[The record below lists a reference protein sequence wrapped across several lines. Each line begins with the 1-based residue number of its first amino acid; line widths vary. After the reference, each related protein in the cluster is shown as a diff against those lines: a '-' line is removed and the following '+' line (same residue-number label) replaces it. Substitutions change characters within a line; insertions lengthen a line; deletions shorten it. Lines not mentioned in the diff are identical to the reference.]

1 MDLLNTFKFSRTTKM
16 IGGFTMLD
24 SLQEKNTGV
33 VRTVLGPVST
43 EDLGVVLINESLL
56 SVYPGAELAPEINMD
71 KSEIFEVLKQKLNDF
86 RRQGGKTIVD
96 ASGMFHGRDV
106 WLYQSLSK
114 ATGVH
119 IIVTTGLGPEK
130 LLGGYFLTPQ
140 TNPPTP
146 WPAEKFAGLFT
157 KEVVEGVVVPRVER
171 STAAGLV
178 VSIASTEG
186 ITNEEK
192 SLFRGSAITAR
203 DTGVAVAVQ
212 HGADAV
218 ADLEL
223 LLAEG
228 IDASRVII
236 GSIDRQGA
244 VASKSAIEIASR
256 GAYVAIDHIG
266 WGSEDGYVSDAE
278 RVKLVI
284 ELLEAGFVERILL
297 STSAVGIAKGHE
309 AKDLAYDYL
318 LSTFVPLLCKAGV
331 TEEQVRTLLEEN
343 PQRVL
348 MVDESA
354 ELKIKEFSPTA
365 WKDLFSPV
373 DH

>member
-1 MDLLNTFKFSRTTKM
+1 M

-24 SLQEKNTGV
+24 NLQEKNSGI
-33 VRTVLGPVST
+33 VRTVLGPVLAQ
-43 EDLGVVLINESLL
+43 DLGVVLINESLL

-71 KSEIFEVLKQKLNDF
+71 KSEIFEVLKRKLNDF

-119 IIVTTGLGPEK
+119 IIATTGLGPEK
-130 LLGGYFLTPQ
+130 LLGGYFVTPQ

-178 VSIASTEG
+178 VSIASAEG

-192 SLFRGSAITAR
+192 SLFRGSAQTAR
-203 DTGVAVAVQ
+203 DTGVAVSVQ

-228 IDASRVII
+228 VDPSRVII
-236 GSIDRQGA
+236 GSIDRQVA
-244 VASKSAIEIASR
+244 VASKAAFEIAR
-256 GAYVAIDHIG
+256 QGAYVAIDHIG
-266 WGSEDGYVSDAE
+266 WSSENGYVSDAE
-278 RVKLVI
+278 RVALVI
-284 ELLEAGFVERILL
+284 ELLEAEAGERILL
-297 STSAVGIAKGHE
+297 STSAVGVAKGHE
-309 AKDLAYDYL
+309 SKDLSYDYL
-318 LSTFVPLLCKAGV
+318 LSTFVPLLRKAGV
-331 TEEQVRTLLEEN
+331 TDEQVRTILEEN

-348 MVDESA
+348 TVDVSA

-365 WKDLFSPV
+365 WKELFSPV
-373 DH
+373 NH

>member
-318 LSTFVPLLCKAGV
+318 LSTFVPLLRKAGV

>member
-1 MDLLNTFKFSRTTKM
+1 MLNH
-16 IGGFTMLD
+16 
-24 SLQEKNTGV
+24 LQEKNSGV
-33 VRTVLGPVST
+33 VRTVLGPVPAH
-43 EDLGVVLINESLL
+43 ELGVVLINESLL

-71 KSEIFEVLKQKLNDF
+71 KSEIFEVLKRKLNDF

-114 ATGVH
+114 ATGIH
-119 IIVTTGLGPEK
+119 IIATTGLGPEK
-130 LLGGYFLTPQ
+130 LLGGYFVTPQ

-146 WPAEKFAGLFT
+146 WQAEKFAGLFT

-178 VSIASTEG
+178 ISIASKEGTTEK
-186 ITNEEK
+186 EQ
-192 SLFRGSAITAR
+192 SLFQGSAQTAR
-203 DTGVAVAVQ
+203 DTGVAVSVQ
-212 HGADAV
+212 YGADAV

-228 IDASRVII
+228 VDPSRVII
-236 GSIDRQGA
+236 GSIDRQAA
-244 VASKSAIEIASR
+244 VASKAYVEIARR

-278 RVKLVI
+278 RVKLVV
-284 ELLEAGFVERILL
+284 ELVEAGLDDRVLL
-297 STSAVGIAKGHE
+297 STSAVGVAKGHE
-309 AKDLAYDYL
+309 AKDLAFDYV
-318 LSTFVPLLCKAGV
+318 LSTFIPLLRKAGV
-331 TEEQVRTLLEEN
+331 TDEQVRTLLEEN

-348 MVDESA
+348 TVDTSA
-354 ELKIKEFSPTA
+354 ELKIREFSPTA
-365 WKDLFSPV
+365 WKELFSPV

>member
-146 WPAEKFAGLFT
+146 WPAEKIAGLFT